1 MRSLFLTVAVM
12 LSALTVGLTPSALA
26 APAKEAKGG
35 VPEGDAAKEFA
46 RAIDLPGLVVPIF
59 DDTRKLR
66 GYIFLNARFL
76 VAEGRDVWK
85 YRDKAHFIRDQVL
98 GLAHKVSLSAKDDP
112 SRLDEA
118 LASREFLRI
127 ANQAVG
133 ENGSIVKVTFNK
145 IASQTM
151 K

>member
-1 MRSLFLTVAVM
+1 MRSLFLTAVLM
-12 LSALTVGLTPSALA
+12 LSALSGAMAPAAFA
-26 APAKEAKGG
+26 APAQEAKGATG
-35 VPEGDAAKEFA
+35 GEDAAKEFA

-98 GLAHKVSLSAKDDP
+98 GLAHKVSFSAKADP
-112 SRLDEA
+112 ALLDEA
-118 LASREFLRI
+118 LASREFLKT

-133 ENGSIVKVTFNK
+133 ENGAIVKVTFNK
-145 IASQTM
+145 IAAQM
-151 K
+151 LK

>member
-1 MRSLFLTVAVM
+1 MRSLFLTAVLV
-12 LSALTVGLTPSALA
+12 LSALSGAMAPAAFA
-26 APAKEAKGG
+26 APAKEAKGATG
-35 VPEGDAAKEFA
+35 GEDAAKEFA

-98 GLAHKVSLSAKDDP
+98 GLAHKVSLSAKDNP
-112 SRLDEA
+112 ALLDEA
-118 LASREFLRI
+118 LASREFLKT

-133 ENGSIVKVTFNK
+133 ENGAIVKVTFNK
-145 IASQTM
+145 IAAQM
-151 K
+151 RK